1 MPFMLVLFVYLVLEG
16 SAFVGLAQ
24 LIGLGWTLLLLLAT
38 MLFGMTI
45 ASLEVR
51 RIMSGKTKR
60 TEDGSVIMEDATPG
74 RTAGN
79 VGLTLAGGVFLSLPG
94 FITTFIGIF
103 LILPPT
109 RALLR
114 NMLSV
119 KLFKS
124 VENMGVRFY
133 DASPMSG
140 QHESYG
146 NFGGFGGFGN
156 PAAGFGQGA
165 AQHPSAGGQGSA
177 AHGPA
182 AGNKPKN
189 HEVIDEEEIRSWT
202 ESLNPEDFGKSGGSD
217 GSAKDDS
224 SGKDN

>member
-16 SAFVGLAQ
+16 LAFVGIAQ

-133 DASPMSG
+133 YASPMSG

-165 AQHPSAGGQGSA
+165 AQPPSAGGQGSA

-182 AGNKPKN
+182 AGNKPEN
-189 HEVIDEEEIRSWT
+189 HEIIDEEEIRSWT

-217 GSAKDDS
+217 DSAQDDS

>member
-1 MPFMLVLFVYLVLEG
+1 MPFMLLLFAYIVLEG
-16 SAFVGLAQ
+16 LTFMGIAQ

-51 RIMSGKTKR
+51 RIMSKNVTRTK
-60 TEDGSVIMEDATPG
+60 DGSVMMEDATPG
-74 RTAGN
+74 KTAGN

-94 FITTFIGIF
+94 FLTTFIGIF

-114 NMLSV
+114 TMLSV
-119 KLFKS
+119 RLFKS

-140 QHESYG
+140 QHSSYG
-146 NFGGFGGFGN
+146 SFGN
-156 PAAGFGQGA
+156 FAGPAGFGPQSGGA
-165 AQHPSAGGQGSA
+165 ARGTTPQQPE
-177 AHGPA
+177 
-182 AGNKPKN
+182 N
-189 HEVIDEEEIRSWT
+189 HEVIDEEEIRNWT
-202 ESLNPEDFGKSGGSD
+202 ESLNPEDFGKADGDGPSGTN
-217 GSAKDDS
+217 K
-224 SGKDN
+224 

>member
-1 MPFMLVLFVYLVLEG
+1 MLVLFVYLVLEG
-16 SAFVGLAQ
+16 LAFVGLAQ

-103 LILPPT
+103 LILPP
-109 RALLR
+109 
-114 NMLSV
+114 
-119 KLFKS
+119 
-124 VENMGVRFY
+124 
-133 DASPMSG
+133 
-140 QHESYG
+140 
-146 NFGGFGGFGN
+146 
-156 PAAGFGQGA
+156 
-165 AQHPSAGGQGSA
+165 
-177 AHGPA
+177 
-182 AGNKPKN
+182 
-189 HEVIDEEEIRSWT
+189 
-202 ESLNPEDFGKSGGSD
+202 
-217 GSAKDDS
+217 
-224 SGKDN
+224 